1 MSGLVLALTMIL
13 TVIAALSAG
22 IGLSYAIADA
32 FFYLLGHR
40 AENTHSPS
48 LTTAEAGSGD

>member
-1 MSGLVLALTMIL
+1 MIL